1 VLNIIKIFQVFLEN
15 RYRNEKSLAGGN
27 IEIYEVMLKELRNLL
42 EHVKYSKV
50 IYREKLE
57 KLENF
62 RPT

>member
-1 VLNIIKIFQVFLEN
+1 VFLED

-27 IEIYEVMLKELRNLL
+27 IEIYEVMRKELRNLL

-50 IYREKLE
+50 IDREKLE